1 MRRVIPFVALV
12 VVTAL
17 ALQVPSFAS
26 SSRTPG
32 RWVLRFLDVREQ
44 VEFLDVAPAA
54 TSEFDPSPGDT
65 FFFSSVLRNAAGA
78 SDVGRFESKC
88 TALIGTVFKCAG
100 TLLLTRGT
108 IELAATVDFA
118 VGDPIVAAVTGG
130 TGRFFSVGGE
140 AVITATDVDGTST
153 LVAQLES

>member
-1 MRRVIPFVALV
+1 MRRIIPFVALV

-32 RWVLRFLDVREQ
+32 QVLRFLDVQEQ
-44 VEFLDVAPAA
+44 VEFLDVEPEA

-65 FFFSSVLRNAAGA
+65 FFFSSLLRNAAGTR
-78 SDVGRFESKC
+78 DVGRFESKC

-100 TLLLTRGT
+100 TLLLSRGS

-118 VGDPIVAAVTGG
+118 VGDPIVSAVTGG
-130 TGRFFSVGGE
+130 TGRFIAVGGE
-140 AVITATDVDGTST
+140 TVITATDVEGTST
-153 LVAQLES
+153 LVVQLES